1 MKTVYMYDKETKAY
15 TGTKLV
21 IPEYKTLNKLENRT
35 RMVDIPQIVTIK
47 VLHTFLDENK
57 EYQEKEVDQ
66 DILQYQTV
74 ELHYQEV
81 IPNGYTE
88 IYNYPECYTE
98 VPVPAYY
105 KPVWD
110 GEKWIETITEEELEE
125 MNKPKPQEPS
135 EIEKLKKK
143 LELTEKALDDLIMGS
158 DVYKKELAQNG

>member
-35 RMVDIPQIVTIK
+35 RTADIPQITTIK
-47 VLHTFLDENK
+47 TVHTFLDENK

-66 DILQYQTV
+66 DILQYQTI

-110 GEKWIETITEEELEE
+110 SEKWIETITEEELEE
-125 MNKPKPQEPS
+125 MNKPKPQEPT
-135 EIEKLKKK
+135 ELEKLQDQVEFLTDQVAELK
-143 LELTEKALDDLIMGS
+143 LS
-158 DVYKKELAQNG
+158 